1 MARPFSYGGQAV
13 VEGVMM
19 RGQRYAAVA
28 CRRPDGA
35 VVMRTEQLR
44 DAMREQTREVPLLR
58 GMLLLWETMQLGV
71 RSLFFSS
78 QVADGRDPHASP
90 SKDTVFFA
98 IGVSLLVSALLFF
111 VGPLAL
117 TTWLEPR
124 VGHAATVTFEG
135 LVRLLVL
142 LAYLWAIGFV
152 PGVRRLFAYHGAE
165 HKTVNAYEAGA
176 PLTVESVRRF
186 SVIHTRCGTSFL
198 LTVMLVSIA
207 VFSLLGPQSLV
218 DEIVARI
225 FLIPVIAGLAYEVLR
240 FTADHYDN
248 PLIRFL
254 IQPNLELQ
262 YLTTREP
269 DEAAIELAILALRHV
284 LVLDGVLT
292 DEPGDAWARAA
303 AQVMVVAD

>member
-1 MARPFSYGGQAV
+1 MARPFYYGGQAV

-19 RGQRYAAVA
+19 RGQRYATVA
-28 CRRPDGA
+28 CRQPNGEI
-35 VVMRTEQLR
+35 VTRTEELR
-44 DAMREQTREVPLLR
+44 GAMVEGAREIPVLR

-78 QVADGRDPHASP
+78 QVADGRDPNAP
-90 SKDTVFFA
+90 LSKGTVFFA
-98 IGVSLLVSALLFF
+98 IGMSVLFAAALFF

-124 VGHAATVTFEG
+124 VGHASTLMFEG

-142 LAYLWAIGFV
+142 LGYVWVIGFV
-152 PGVRRLFAYHGAE
+152 PGVNRLFAHHGAE

-176 PLTVESVRRF
+176 PLTVDSVRRF

-207 VFSLLGPQSLV
+207 VFGLLGSQSLV
-218 DEIVARI
+218 DEIISRI
-225 FLIPVIAGLAYEVLR
+225 VLIPVIAGLAYEILR

-248 PLIRFL
+248 RFVRWAIR
-254 IQPNLELQ
+254 PNLELQ
-262 YLTTREP
+262 YFTTREP
-269 DEAAIELAILALRHV
+269 SDEQIELAILALRSV
-284 LVLDGVLT
+284 LELDGVVV
-292 DEPGDAWARAA
+292 EEYAHAWAAGAAPVTVRAE
-303 AQVMVVAD
+303 